1 MSRWR
6 GHDSAGIV
14 LRTAWLFLGAAI
26 GLAAIILAVSLAAVL
41 DPYVPGDD
49 WTLYPVCLAP
59 FLFLGLLPGV
69 RDLEV
74 TAARAM
80 LGVEAELV
88 VPRHPTAAHRW
99 RSATWAVLHLVLG
112 LATAVALVGLLPGA
126 LWIAAAGVRS
136 EAVDVGSVAIP
147 AATSALGTVAAGGRW
162 AGRGGRP
169 AGCWPGCWDGWRPA
183 AAPAFL
189 GPTAA
194 DRLALAEAR
203 LAAEAEHTRLARD
216 LHDGIGH
223 ALTIIAVQTAAG
235 RRVLDDDPATAA
247 RALAAAEEVARDAL
261 EELDSVLAALR
272 DPGER
277 PGPEPGVDRL
287 PALLAAHREAG
298 LAVVAEI
305 DDLPALPPVVSGTV
319 YRVVAEGLANAQRYA
334 GAGDIILRVQGEPDA
349 VRVLVDNPRPADR
362 DSGGARAAAVW
373 SAYASGWR
381 CSAAPSRPGRRT
393 AAGGCGS
400 PSRSVGPRPGE
411 RAVSDIRVLVVDDE
425 PLVRE
430 GLRLIIA
437 AEPGLTVVG
446 EAGDG
451 AEAVSLA
458 RRLRPDVVCLDVRM
472 PGIDGIRATE
482 LLVATEPA
490 PKVLVVTTFSA
501 DDYVYG
507 ALEAGAS
514 GFLLKRATADE
525 LVAAIRAVASGDS
538 LLFPAS
544 VRQLALR
551 RRRRDRYAGEPL
563 TPREVEVLTGMAD
576 GLTNAEIAA
585 RLVVGVETV
594 RTHVAGVLRKLGARD
609 RTQAV
614 VTAYGSGLLHLP

>member
-1 MSRWR
+1 M
-6 GHDSAGIV
+6 
-14 LRTAWLFLGAAI
+14 
-26 GLAAIILAVSLAAVL
+26 LAA
-41 DPYVPGDD
+41 
-49 WTLYPVCLAP
+49 
-59 FLFLGLLPGV
+59 
-69 RDLEV
+69 R
-74 TAARAM
+74 
-80 LGVEAELV
+80 
-88 VPRHPTAAHRW
+88 
-99 RSATWAVLHLVLG
+99 
-112 LATAVALVGLLPGA
+112 
-126 LWIAAAGVRS
+126 
-136 EAVDVGSVAIP
+136 
-147 AATSALGTVAAGGRW
+147 
-162 AGRGGRP
+162 
-169 AGCWPGCWDGWRPA
+169 

-194 DRLALAEAR
+194 DRLELAEAR

-235 RRVLDDDPATAA
+235 RRVLEADPATAA

-261 EELDSVLAALR
+261 EDLDGVLAALR

-287 PALLAAHREAG
+287 PTLLAAHREAG
-298 LAVVAEI
+298 LAVMAEI
-305 DDLPALPPVVSGTV
+305 DDLPALPPLVSGTV

-334 GAGDIILRVQGEPDA
+334 GAGDIILRVEGGPGT
-349 VRVLVDNPRPADR
+349 VRVLGRQPAAR
-362 DSGGARAAAVW
+362 RRRSAGGTGGRGLVGVRERVAVLGGTVEAGPQDGRWRLRATIPVGRAGTGRAAM
-373 SAYASGWR
+373 S
-381 CSAAPSRPGRRT
+381 
-393 AAGGCGS
+393 
-400 PSRSVGPRPGE
+400 E
-411 RAVSDIRVLVVDDE
+411 LRVMVVDDE

-430 GLRLIIA
+430 GLKVIIA

-482 LLVATEPA
+482 LLVAMEPA

-514 GFLLKRATADE
+514 GFLLKRASADE
-525 LVAAIRAVASGDS
+525 LVAAIRTVASGDS

-544 VRQLALR
+544 VRG
-551 RRRRDRYAGEPL
+551 AG
-563 TPREVEVLTGMAD
+563 GS
-576 GLTNAEIAA
+576 AA
-585 RLVVGVETV
+585 
-594 RTHVAGVLRKLGARD
+594 ALGA
-609 RTQAV
+609 
-614 VTAYGSGLLHLP
+614 LHR